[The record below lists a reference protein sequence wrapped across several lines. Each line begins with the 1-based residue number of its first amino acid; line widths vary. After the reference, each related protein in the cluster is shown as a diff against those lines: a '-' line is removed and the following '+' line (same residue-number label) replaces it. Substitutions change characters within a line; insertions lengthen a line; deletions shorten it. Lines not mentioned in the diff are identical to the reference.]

1 MCKIIGFVLHVYN
14 LKYREYA
21 HNASKYPMK
30 TTGLQDI
37 CKNGHKQNHY
47 TIIHQIYCS
56 EYG

>member
-14 LKYREYA
+14 LKYRDYA

-47 TIIHQIYCS
+47 T
-56 EYG
+56 